1 MRVLDI
7 PNRQMIFSHTKS
19 TIFLAMIFGTAF
31 VSRHLEKYSMVTTI
45 ILFCPMVFEKSPNM
59 FISHYENG
67 QGLKNE
73 NGGLSWVWLFMVK
86 AL

>member
-1 MRVLDI
+1 
-7 PNRQMIFSHTKS
+7 
-19 TIFLAMIFGTAF
+19 
-31 VSRHLEKYSMVTTI
+31 
-45 ILFCPMVFEKSPNM
+45 MVFEKSPNM
-59 FISHYENG
+59 FISHCENG